1 MLWSIFRINQRGIIY
16 RTDSRLKVE
25 NVTIY
30 VDARKLVTGVDLYL
44 HPSVDKPDE
53 NVVDPIS
60 VALSSTKSHT

>member
-1 MLWSIFRINQRGIIY
+1 M
-16 RTDSRLKVE
+16 E

-44 HPSVDKPDE
+44 HPSVDKPDK
-53 NVVDPIS
+53 NVVEHIS

>member
-1 MLWSIFRINQRGIIY
+1 M
-16 RTDSRLKVE
+16 E

-44 HPSVDKPDE
+44 HPFVDKPDE
-53 NVVDPIS
+53 NVVEPIS